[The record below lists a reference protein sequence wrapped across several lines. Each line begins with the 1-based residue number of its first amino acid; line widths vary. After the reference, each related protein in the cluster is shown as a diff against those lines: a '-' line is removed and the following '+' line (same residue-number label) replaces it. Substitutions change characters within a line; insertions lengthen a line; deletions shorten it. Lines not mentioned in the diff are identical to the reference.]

1 MRAGGLEFTG
11 PTLRPL
17 RKWFV
22 SLAILAVCAFFFAL
36 GLSRGF
42 PEWLRDLGW
51 AFYLVLMVGGSIWFL
66 YSLKRRRMPFGQ
78 LGFIPQSWA
87 RWVLDKPESSE
98 NARPKR

>member
-1 MRAGGLEFTG
+1 MLARGLAFTG

-42 PEWLRDLGW
+42 PEWLRHLDW
-51 AFYLVLMVGGSIWFL
+51 AFYLVLMVGGSIYFL
-66 YSLKRRRMPFGQ
+66 YSLKRRRIHFGQ
-78 LGFIPQSWA
+78 SGFIPQSWA
-87 RWVLDKPESSE
+87 RMVLDEPKSSE
-98 NARPKR
+98 NQRREP